1 MIDAYLAQRRRAR
14 FGTGEVR
21 FHICHNFFVTIRLAR
36 TIPRN
41 THRHDRKA
49 RSAVA
54 TRLAAPLTARP
65 TLPSPGDTRVPLR
78 KLIH

>member
-36 TIPRN
+36 TIRHN
-41 THRHDRKA
+41 THRHDRRA
-49 RSAVA
+49 RRALVI
-54 TRLAAPLTARP
+54 RHAAPRTAH
-65 TLPSPGDTRVPLR
+65 PSLLAPVSL
-78 KLIH
+78 